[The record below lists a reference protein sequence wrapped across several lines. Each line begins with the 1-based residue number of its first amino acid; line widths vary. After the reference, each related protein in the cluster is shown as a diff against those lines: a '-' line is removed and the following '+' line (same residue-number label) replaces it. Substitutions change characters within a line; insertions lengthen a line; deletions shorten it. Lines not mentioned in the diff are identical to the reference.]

1 MLSSKELYDKIEQLR
16 IKRGLSV
23 AKLNSLAGISH
34 GTLNSWTI
42 RGTMPK
48 IEVLDSLC
56 FALGIPLAALL
67 YDVDIDDLPPD
78 EIELLSY
85 WRKIN
90 EEQKNAII
98 TTIKSMSKT

>member
-1 MLSSKELYDKIEQLR
+1 
-16 IKRGLSV
+16 
-23 AKLNSLAGISH
+23 
-34 GTLNSWTI
+34 
-42 RGTMPK
+42 MPK

-67 YDVDIDDLPPD
+67 YDVDIDDLTPD

>member
-1 MLSSKELYDKIEQLR
+1 
-16 IKRGLSV
+16 
-23 AKLNSLAGISH
+23 
-34 GTLNSWTI
+34 
-42 RGTMPK
+42 MPK